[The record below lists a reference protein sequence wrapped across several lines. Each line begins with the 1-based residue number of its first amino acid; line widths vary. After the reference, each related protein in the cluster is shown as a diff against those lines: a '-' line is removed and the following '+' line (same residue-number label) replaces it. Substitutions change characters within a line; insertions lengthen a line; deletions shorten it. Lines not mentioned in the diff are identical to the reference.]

1 MTSRIAQ
8 RRQET
13 VLRALRQAGD
23 RPISL
28 VELRARG
35 IPNPASVI
43 YELELA
49 GFAIDRV
56 HHRGRLLGV
65 RLVERSDEPPPA
77 PPKRRRRPGG

>member
-8 RRQET
+8 RRQEA
-13 VLRALRQAGD
+13 VLRALREAGD

-28 VELRARG
+28 VELRERG

-49 GFAIDRV
+49 GFPIDRV

-65 RLVERSDEPPPA
+65 RMLERGDEPPPA
-77 PPKRRRRPGG
+77 PAKRRRRLGR